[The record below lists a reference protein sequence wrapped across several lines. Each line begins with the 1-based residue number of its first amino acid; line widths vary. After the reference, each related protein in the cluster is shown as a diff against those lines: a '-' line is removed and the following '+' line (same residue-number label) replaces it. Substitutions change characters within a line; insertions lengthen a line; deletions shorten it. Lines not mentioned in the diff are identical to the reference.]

1 MVYLSKWSRKLGDL
15 SKEFWWLLEFIGERD
30 FIREKW
36 WWFCWNGWVIE
47 DYWNQI
53 YILFRFGEME
63 ADTKTIKLNTGTLIH
78 KIAVNEF
85 EERWDVESKSLS
97 TTHITIDLSQCS
109 GVEVEG
115 HEGKKEVTESINAME
130 TKSLFVFK
138 LTPPFVLQVGF
149 SVKEEPIPV
158 VNQEKYIRGA
168 IKNTKSKISKMWKDI
183 AKIPF
188 EVMDPEDLAKEI
200 SKLGHDH
207 FLDPSF
213 PPDDSSIYDVTNEPT
228 YPLEERPVWK
238 RPTEFMD
245 DTPQLFEGEICPN
258 DIVQGALGDCWF
270 LASIAS
276 LAENRALVKR
286 LFISESYNE
295 FGIYKLRICKN
306 GEWVIVTIDD
316 YFPCYLNGGP
326 MFTSSRGNE
335 LWVLLLEKAY
345 AKLHGNYCQ
354 LRAGFVAHGMMDL
367 AGWPTFKYNFPEDKN
382 DMNKIRK
389 YADDLWRAM
398 ADADKRGHNMC
409 AGTPGVDIFTEGGGP
424 KEDHGIVPGHAYSII
439 QAKEYKN
446 IRLLNVRNPWGE
458 FEWGGAWSDND
469 SHWTDE
475 MIQAFNP
482 SFDSDDGAFWMS
494 YEDFFMNFDSL
505 TICKTQNWNE
515 LRLKGKFI
523 RVQESQNPSNDWV
536 ISQFYYSFHLDKR
549 THIEIG
555 LHQEDQRILGAER
568 RPYLDLSLV
577 ILKRSGNI

>member
-1 MVYLSKWSRKLGDL
+1 
-15 SKEFWWLLEFIGERD
+15 
-30 FIREKW
+30 
-36 WWFCWNGWVIE
+36 
-47 DYWNQI
+47 
-53 YILFRFGEME
+53 ME

-168 IKNTKSKISKMWKDI
+168 IKNTKSQISKMWKDI

-354 LRAGFVAHGMMDL
+354 LRAGYVAHGMMDL
-367 AGWPTFKYNFPEDKN
+367 AG
-382 DMNKIRK
+382 
-389 YADDLWRAM
+389 
-398 ADADKRGHNMC
+398 
-409 AGTPGVDIFTEGGGP
+409 
-424 KEDHGIVPGHAYSII
+424 
-439 QAKEYKN
+439 
-446 IRLLNVRNPWGE
+446 
-458 FEWGGAWSDND
+458 
-469 SHWTDE
+469 
-475 MIQAFNP
+475 
-482 SFDSDDGAFWMS
+482 
-494 YEDFFMNFDSL
+494 
-505 TICKTQNWNE
+505 
-515 LRLKGKFI
+515 
-523 RVQESQNPSNDWV
+523 
-536 ISQFYYSFHLDKR
+536 
-549 THIEIG
+549 
-555 LHQEDQRILGAER
+555 
-568 RPYLDLSLV
+568 
-577 ILKRSGNI
+577 